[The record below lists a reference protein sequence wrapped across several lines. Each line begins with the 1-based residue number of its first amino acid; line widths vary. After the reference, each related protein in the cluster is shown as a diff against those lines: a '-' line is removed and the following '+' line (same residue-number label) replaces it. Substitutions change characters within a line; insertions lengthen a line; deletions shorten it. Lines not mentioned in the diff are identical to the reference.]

1 MEKEKRQEII
11 EKTKEIL
18 AKKEEVVFA
27 FVFGSFL
34 NSPSFHDI
42 DFGIYIKGIN
52 KDEFSDYELKVS
64 REIADECSLSF
75 DIFEVKILNFA
86 PIPFLNNIFN
96 KGKLLFSRDY
106 KLLTDLI
113 ENTSFDVISNEHIAY
128 QSLKEL
134 VPA

>member
-11 EKTKEIL
+11 EKTKEIF

-42 DFGIYIKGIN
+42 DVGIYVKGIN
-52 KDEFSDYELKVS
+52 KDEFSDYELKIS

-113 ENTSFDVISNEHIAY
+113 ENTSFDVISNEYIAY

-134 VPA
+134 VPV